1 MGSPPHPHPEGSSST
16 HDTLSSEAAAD
27 IGAEHVPLMTP
38 MSMATPQI
46 SGDRTRVLVAVDESE
61 ECIGALSW
69 AIDNLL
75 LPPGHDKCSDI
86 LVLLHVQSHPQM
98 LVGPVGAGE
107 FNRGVAST
115 INLIACLLFCCYFV
129 RSITFVFIYFL
140 TVSSVTLFYIGF
152 CGLSVGCSISFEII

>member
-1 MGSPPHPHPEGSSST
+1 MILSLLLHLMGSREGSSI
-16 HDTLSSEAAAD
+16 DETLSTEASPN
-27 IGAEHVPLMTP
+27 IGVEHVPLMDPIMT
-38 MSMATPQI
+38 MTNQQI

-75 LPPGHDKCSDI
+75 LPPGQDKCSDI
-86 LVLLHVQSHPQM
+86 VILLHVQSHPQM

-115 INLIACLLFCCYFV
+115 
-129 RSITFVFIYFL
+129 
-140 TVSSVTLFYIGF
+140 VSQFN
-152 CGLSVGCSISFEII
+152 